1 MSGKYIYTLYILH
14 IAIVYIKKIDMSSY
28 MAENK
33 SEADEQKS
41 ASSFNDFGADMDQYN
56 TTT

>member
-33 SEADEQKS
+33 SEADAQKS
-41 ASSFNDFGADMDQYN
+41 ASSFNDFGADMD
-56 TTT
+56 